1 MEEVI
6 NYYER
11 VLEGLRTE
19 QCQIFLDELKSR
31 VRDCDIALTSEVLRP
46 LNDENELSEEVKNNI
61 VREHIKKEAFIDLL
75 EFFDEEKIKETLI
88 KERAK
93 INNAGVDLNELY

>member
-11 VLEGLRTE
+11 VLDGLRTE
-19 QCQIFLDELKSR
+19 QCQIFLDEIKSR

-46 LNDENELSEEVKNNI
+46 LDDKNELSEEVKNNI
-61 VREHIKKEAFIDLL
+61 VREHIKKEAFIELL
-75 EFFDEEKIKETLI
+75 EFFNVEKIKESLVQ
-88 KERAK
+88 ERAK
-93 INNAGVDLNELY
+93 LNDPSVDLNELY